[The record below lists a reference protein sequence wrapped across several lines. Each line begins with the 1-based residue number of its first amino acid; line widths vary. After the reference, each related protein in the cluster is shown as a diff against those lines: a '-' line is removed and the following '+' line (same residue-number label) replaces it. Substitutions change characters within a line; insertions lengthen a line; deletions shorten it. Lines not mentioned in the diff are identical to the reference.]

1 MFVKHH
7 IENLKWFGYSAFMS
21 SKEYRFLEIERKW
34 RARWEPQHVVTE
46 KDRRPKYYCLDMFPY
61 PSGSGLHVGHWR
73 GYVLSDVWS
82 RFQTLKGFKVL
93 HPMGWDAFGLPAEND
108 AIKKKIHPKKNTED
122 NIHNIRR
129 QLKEIGAMFD
139 WSREVNTTDPSFYRW
154 TQWIFLQFYKK
165 GLAYRKLVPINW
177 CPRCRAGLANEEVV
191 AGKCERC
198 EAEVTK
204 KELNQWML
212 KITAYADRLLKD
224 LESLDWPEK
233 VKRMQTNWIG
243 RSEGG
248 EIVFEL
254 IGSASGGS
262 DGKKYP
268 VTVFTTRAD
277 TLCGATY
284 MVLAPEHPLV
294 LKICDPKQKK
304 KVESYIQETAKEKE
318 IDRTSSELAISGV
331 DLGIFAIN
339 PVNQKK
345 IPVWISDYVLMAYGT
360 GAIMAVPA
368 HDERDFRFAKKF
380 GLPIIDVILSE
391 GKPKE
396 AYTGEGKLINSG
408 EFNGIESQIARKK
421 IVESLENK
429 GAAKEA
435 VHYKLRDW
443 VFSRQRYW
451 GEPIP
456 IIYCEKCGELPLRE
470 EDLPL
475 LLPDVE
481 RYQPA
486 GTGESPL
493 ATISKWVNT
502 TCHKCGGTARRETDT
517 MPQWAGSSW
526 YFLRYA
532 SPHYHEGPF
541 DPKAVRHWMPVDLYV
556 GGVEHAILHL
566 LYARFFTKFLFDIGS
581 VDFQE
586 PFLKLFNQ
594 GMVCRHSDRTKKVE
608 KMSKSKMNVVNPD
621 EIVEKY
627 GTDTLRLFE
636 LFIGPPEQE
645 AEWSDQ
651 GIEGIY
657 RFLRRSWQWVLH
669 TAHPDVILSVQREG
683 SLPSEAPDP
692 LLDRERHILIKKV
705 TERLEGFHFNV
716 VISAFM
722 EFMNV
727 VTDEK
732 NRSRPVDQ
740 KLLDDFL
747 ILLSPF
753 APHIA
758 EELWESCGHKESIF
772 KSEWPT
778 YDPKKIESQ
787 TMTIVIQ
794 INGKLRADMEVD
806 RDSPVEK
813 IKEMARSHLNI
824 VKQLQGKSVIKEI
837 YVPRKLINFVVK
849 N

>member
-1 MFVKHH
+1 
-7 IENLKWFGYSAFMS
+7 
-21 SKEYRFLEIERKW
+21 
-34 RARWEPQHVVTE
+34 
-46 KDRRPKYYCLDMFPY
+46 MFPY

-82 RFQTLKGFKVL
+82 RYQTLKGFKVL

-122 NIHNIRR
+122 NIDNIRR
-129 QLKEIGAMFD
+129 QLKEMGAMFD
-139 WSREVNTTDPSFYRW
+139 WSREVNTTDPKFYRW

-177 CPRCRAGLANEEVV
+177 CPRCRVGLANEEVV

-212 KITAYADRLLKD
+212 KITAYADRLLND
-224 LESLDWPEK
+224 LSSLDWPEK
-233 VKRMQTNWIG
+233 VKRMQANWIG
-243 RSEGG
+243 RSEGS
-248 EIVFEL
+248 EIVFE
-254 IGSASGGS
+254 IVSS

-268 VTVFTTRAD
+268 MTVFTTRAD
-277 TLCGATY
+277 TLFGATY

-294 LKICDPKQKK
+294 LKICDPKRRKT
-304 KVESYIQETAKEKE
+304 VERYIQETENVKE
-318 IDRTSSELAISGV
+318 IDRTSKELAVSGV

-380 GLPIIDVILSE
+380 GLPIVNVILSNVIPSHVIPSHVIPSE
-391 GKPKE
+391 ARDLSPTE
-396 AYTGEGKLINSG
+396 AYPGEGKLMNSA
-408 EFNGIESQIARKK
+408 EFNGMESQAARKK
-421 IVESLENK
+421 ITESLAKK
-429 GAAKEA
+429 GVAKEA

-475 LLPDVE
+475 LLPEVE
-481 RYQPA
+481 QYQPA

-493 ATISKWVNT
+493 AAISKWVNT
-502 TCHKCGGTARRETDT
+502 KCHRCGAKARRETDT

-532 SPHYHEGPF
+532 SPHYDKGPF
-541 DPKAVRHWMPVDLYV
+541 DPKVVKHWMPVDLYV

-566 LYARFFTKFLFDIGS
+566 LYARFFTKLLFDIGS
-581 VDFQE
+581 IDFQE

-594 GMVCRHSDRTKKVE
+594 GMVCRYSDRTKKVE

-627 GTDTLRLFE
+627 GADTLRLFE

-645 AEWSDQ
+645 SEWSDGTQ
-651 GIEGIY
+651 GIY
-657 RFLRRSWQWVLH
+657 RFLKRVWQVIPR
-669 TAHPDVILSVQREG
+669 AKPEGSSSVILSPKGEG
-683 SLPSEAPDP
+683 SPPDP

-722 EFMNV
+722 EFLNV

-732 NRSRPVDQ
+732 NRSKPVDQ

-758 EELWESCGHKESIF
+758 EELWEKCGHKESIF
-772 KSEWPT
+772 KSKWPT

-787 TMTIVIQ
+787 TMILVIQ
-794 INGKLRADMEVD
+794 VNGKLRADID
-806 RDSPVEK
+806 IDKNLAVEK
-813 IKEMARSHLNI
+813 IKELARSHPNI
-824 VKQLQGKSVIKEI
+824 QKQLEGKTIVKEI
-837 YVPRKLINFVVK
+837 YVPQKLINFVVK
-849 N
+849 